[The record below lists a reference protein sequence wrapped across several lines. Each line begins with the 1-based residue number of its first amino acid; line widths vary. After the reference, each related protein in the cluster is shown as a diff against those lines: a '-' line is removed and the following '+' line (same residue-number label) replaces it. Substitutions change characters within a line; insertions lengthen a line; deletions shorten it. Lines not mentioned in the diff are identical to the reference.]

1 MEQTFMKEKPVL
13 PLVLSMSLPMVLS
26 MLTNSLYNI
35 IDSYFVAKISEEAM
49 TAISLVFPLQLLV
62 NSAGVGFGIGINAAA
77 AFFLGAQQHEK
88 ANDATSA
95 GLLLSLFHGIALTA
109 LCVTVI
115 PHFLRLFTDTSAILE
130 YGLDYSY
137 IVFSFAP
144 VITVGIAFEKVYQ
157 AEGKMTISMASM
169 LCGCITNIPVSY
181 THLCPL
187 LWPYERLRSLP
198 TAESVFFSC
207 GPGRYP
213 CTGTVPDLPEG

>member
-49 TAISLVFPLQLLV
+49 TAISLVFPP
-62 NSAGVGFGIGINAAA
+62 AAA
-77 AFFLGAQQHEK
+77 GKFRRCRLWYRYQRRSRLFPRRAAARK

-144 VITVGIAFEKVYQ
+144 VITVGTPLKR
-157 AEGKMTISMASM
+157 
-169 LCGCITNIPVSY
+169 CI
-181 THLCPL
+181 
-187 LWPYERLRSLP
+187 RQR
-198 TAESVFFSC
+198 AK
-207 GPGRYP
+207 
-213 CTGTVPDLPEG
+213 